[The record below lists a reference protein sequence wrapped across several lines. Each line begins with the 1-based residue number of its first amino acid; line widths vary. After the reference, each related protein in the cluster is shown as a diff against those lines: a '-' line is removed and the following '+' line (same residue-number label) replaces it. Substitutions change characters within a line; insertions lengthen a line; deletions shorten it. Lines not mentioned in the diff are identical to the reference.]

1 MTEEQKRARKE
12 SAANGNIKW
21 IKDNCL
27 RTKDGKD
34 DYVFISYK
42 SDDYKMVLDDIV
54 YNTCKKYG
62 LRVYFDTAFDEA
74 SDSWISQ
81 YYDNMCSMH
90 CKAFIA
96 FIDDAYYSSYATLL
110 EMMTRKTREAGGDYN
125 WDSLFFLPINLEN
138 IRDIVDDT
146 NTGLGTRRFSNGII
160 NPYAELELK
169 KFNEIFTICAQEEE
183 EESERDKTKKAVL
196 RKYYKREEDSQL
208 YEEQTAVS
216 PQIGSIYL
224 KITQCRKIMERV
236 IPDSNEND
244 GTNKDF
250 VEVIHDKLINAGL
263 SSVFEKRE
271 KAPEK
276 VSGTS
281 EAALTSEKETEPV
294 DSITAP
300 IPLGGQKAKTKSEY
314 HPAPAGNLIPPVS
327 DSVPGQV
334 REWTYSTKKGANAH
348 ILWDGSSKN
357 CKVLKESV
365 AAKESDKFATS
376 VPAAKK
382 LKDQLVSQGILN
394 GLTFIEDYECDK
406 IATMINLLNG
416 GSVSMPA
423 EIKGRNLVP
432 IEDGG
437 NSANDISLNAGT
449 DREAS
454 VPEPETLA
462 ETDSQPSGECVYIY
476 KNARIRCDLNAN
488 VCTVLKGS
496 RTQGESPKFAT
507 NAQGAKKLKEELKQK
522 RIIENDVFLEDYTD
536 SMAKLLNLINGG
548 SVSAPREKMKFK
560 REN

>member
-27 RTKDGKD
+27 RTKDGQD

-42 SDDYKMVLDDIV
+42 SDDYKKVLDDIV

-62 LRVYFDTAFDEA
+62 LRVYFDTAFDDG
-74 SDSWISQ
+74 SSSWIEQ
-81 YYDNMCSMH
+81 YYENMSDTK

-110 EMMTRKTREAGGDYN
+110 EVMSRKTRAAGGDYN
-125 WDSLFFLPINLEN
+125 PDSLFFLPINLGKITSVIN
-138 IRDIVDDT
+138 GA
-146 NTGLGTRRFSNGII
+146 NTGLGTRKFANGVI
-160 NPYAELELK
+160 NIHAKLELE
-169 KFNEIFTICAQEEE
+169 KFNEIF
-183 EESERDKTKKAVL
+183 SEIIEDDKKNLTVL
-196 RKYYKREEDSQL
+196 RNIYKGENYSQL
-208 YEEQTAVS
+208 YEEKTDTEPAY
-216 PQIGSIYL
+216 GKMYL
-224 KITQCRKIMERV
+224 SITQCRKIMEKV
-236 IPDSNEND
+236 LPNSNEND

-294 DSITAP
+294 NGITAP
-300 IPLGGQKAKTKSEY
+300 IPLGGQKAKNNSEY
-314 HPAPAGNLIPPVS
+314 HPAPAGNLISPVS

-423 EIKGRNLVP
+423 EIKGRNLVL

>member
-1 MTEEQKRARKE
+1 M
-12 SAANGNIKW
+12 
-21 IKDNCL
+21 
-27 RTKDGKD
+27 
-34 DYVFISYK
+34 
-42 SDDYKMVLDDIV
+42 
-54 YNTCKKYG
+54 
-62 LRVYFDTAFDEA
+62 
-74 SDSWISQ
+74 
-81 YYDNMCSMH
+81 
-90 CKAFIA
+90 
-96 FIDDAYYSSYATLL
+96 
-110 EMMTRKTREAGGDYN
+110 
-125 WDSLFFLPINLEN
+125 
-138 IRDIVDDT
+138 
-146 NTGLGTRRFSNGII
+146 
-160 NPYAELELK
+160 ELK
-169 KFNEIFTICAQEEE
+169 QFNKIFKKVANEDMKDIY
-183 EESERDKTKKAVL
+183 EREGET
-196 RKYYKREEDSQL
+196 EL
-208 YEEQTAVS
+208 YEEATQAD
-216 PQIGSIYL
+216 PREYGKKYL
-224 KITQCRKIMERV
+224 NIRECRALMDEIRPKT
-236 IPDSNEND
+236 NKND

-271 KAPEK
+271 KAPER

-294 DSITAP
+294 NGITAP
-300 IPLGGQKAKTKSEY
+300 IPLGGQKAKNNSEY

-423 EIKGRNLVP
+423 EIKGRNLVL